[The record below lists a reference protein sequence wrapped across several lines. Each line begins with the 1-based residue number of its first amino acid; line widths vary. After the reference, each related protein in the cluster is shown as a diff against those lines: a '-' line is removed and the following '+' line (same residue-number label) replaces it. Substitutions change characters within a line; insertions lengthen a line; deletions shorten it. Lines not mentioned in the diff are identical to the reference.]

1 MYVVYLFIIDILFI
15 LFLIDPDIDSQQ
27 VVNYDLKILLER
39 MLIHLKIPNVLSQN
53 FLETDRRFCFYW
65 IISALSKELCGSFK
79 SFPEILRI
87 FFFFVLNW
95 V

>member
-39 MLIHLKIPNVLSQN
+39 MTIHSKIPNVLSQN
-53 FLETDRRFCFYW
+53 FLETDRRFCFY
-65 IISALSKELCGSFK
+65 
-79 SFPEILRI
+79 
-87 FFFFVLNW
+87 
-95 V
+95 